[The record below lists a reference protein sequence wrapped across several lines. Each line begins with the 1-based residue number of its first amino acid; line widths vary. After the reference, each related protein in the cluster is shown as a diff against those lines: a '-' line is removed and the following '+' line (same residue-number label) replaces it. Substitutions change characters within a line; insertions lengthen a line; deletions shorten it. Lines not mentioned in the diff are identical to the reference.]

1 MPQDIKSAAG
11 AVMSKPAL
19 SGVTLLG
26 ALSLCVLLPDI
37 RVAQGESSLPNLSGT
52 YRCVPDTRP
61 CQSTT
66 FTIFQS
72 GGKLD
77 VKGAKVMSGPE
88 RWGATFPSPWV
99 HHGTRSA
106 RFFPISEPSNGPP
119 ARAGRGSEGLGK
131 ETARHGLAAPLRRNA
146 TARSAH
152 SPAADRLGECRAA
165 VCACAP
171 RLQEAAHFSWLIDC
185 RRQLAAL
192 QILHRDLAVRV
203 SALRYSAASSAT
215 GLVSR

>member
-61 CQSTT
+61 CQSAT

-77 VKGAKVMSGPE
+77 VKGGQGDVGTGEVGSNISVTLGP
-88 RWGATFPSPWV
+88 PWNAFGTILPDQRTIEWAS
-99 HHGTRSA
+99 GTRW
-106 RFFPISEPSNGPP
+106 
-119 ARAGRGSEGLGK
+119 
-131 ETARHGLAAPLRRNA
+131 
-146 TARSAH
+146 
-152 SPAADRLGECRAA
+152 
-165 VCACAP
+165 
-171 RLQEAAHFSWLIDC
+171 Q
-185 RRQLAAL
+185 RQ
-192 QILHRDLAVRV
+192 
-203 SALRYSAASSAT
+203 
-215 GLVSR
+215 